1 MPWDGTRLVVRDLA
15 TGTDV
20 YVAGGEHEAITEPTW
35 QADGSL
41 WFLSDRTGWF
51 GIYRWD
57 PADHAT
63 TAIVEIEAD
72 IGLPHW
78 VFGTSRYVVL
88 SEGRVVFARWKEGFA
103 GLAVRLTDGTRSEER
118 RVGKECVST
127 CRSRGWPYL

>member
-1 MPWDGTRLVVRDLA
+1 MRISFWSAAVCSSD
-15 TGTDV
+15 
-20 YVAGGEHEAITEPTW
+20 
-35 QADGSL
+35 L

-72 IGLPHW
+72 ICLPHW

-88 SEGRVVFARWKEGFA
+88 SDGRVVFARWKEGFD
-103 GLAVRLTDGTRSEER
+103 GLAVRLTDGTVADLPLEFSA
-118 RVGKECVST
+118 VPSL
-127 CRSRGWPYL
+127 RGAGGSSFVLSAGTPEIGRAHV